1 MGQVSVGWVE
11 VEATG
16 NVCHAQGE
24 MCAWEEEKGFL
35 WSCSK
40 AGACERCCLSRALEQ
55 HLPGLSATKKHV
67 SILMSYGECG
77 QR

>member
-16 NVCHAQGE
+16 NVCHAQRE
-24 MCAWEEEKGFL
+24 MCAWEEEKVFL

-40 AGACERCCLSRALEQ
+40 AGACERCLSFSSIRAA
-55 HLPGLSATKKHV
+55 SARIV
-67 SILMSYGECG
+67 SY
-77 QR
+77 